1 MKTTGAGWTEIR
13 RNRFSMPIVAGAV
26 FATILTGCS
35 STTGTNAGGTAS
47 HGVPT
52 DLITASSVDSKE
64 VAATAKKALLA
75 DVPASELPPVVA
87 DAFAVASKPLTDAQL
102 QLLKTCLSQRSC
114 DTGQGTL
121 TVAINADFTNNPVW
135 STRRAEATAQALAYP
150 QVKRIIFTSSSSGNI
165 AEVLANLRSL
175 IAQKVDIIVEDPVF
189 GGAILPA
196 AREAKAAG
204 ITFVTANSPL
214 PPEAAEM
221 VAAQLPYDLCGIGT
235 NAAKKIVA
243 DAGTGSKSYAFYT
256 GVPGNANAAEWQPC
270 AEKELTAA
278 GWKQAVSGFTQWT
291 GQGETQ
297 AANELLASGKD
308 VSAMFYDYSADAFL
322 RPYISAG
329 KTPPASFVDTA
340 NYSAFDVANDAK
352 KAGLSS
358 ANYVSNGHVWYARM
372 GVTAGIEIKLGVNV
386 PNKVLAP
393 VPVVALADILDQN
406 VAGMPSNVPLP
417 TLLSPELA
425 KLALS
430 AG

>member
-1 MKTTGAGWTEIR
+1 MKTARAGRKEFR
-13 RNRFSMPIVAGAV
+13 RARFSFPVLTGVAL
-26 FATILTGCS
+26 ATVLAGCS
-35 STTGTNAGGTAS
+35 STTGANTSDNVSHGTAS
-47 HGVPT
+47 
-52 DLITASSVDSKE
+52 DLITASSVDPTE
-64 VAATAKKALLA
+64 LAATAKKALLA
-75 DVPASELPPVVA
+75 DVPVSQLPPVVA

-175 IAQKVDIIVEDPVF
+175 ISQKVDIIIEDPVF
-189 GGAILPA
+189 GAAILPA
-196 AREAKAAG
+196 AKEAKAAG

-214 PPEAAEM
+214 PPEAADV

-235 NAAKKIVA
+235 DAAKKIVA
-243 DAGTGSKSYAFYT
+243 DAKTGSKSYAFYT

-270 AEKELTAA
+270 AEKELKAA
-278 GWKQAVSGFTQWT
+278 GWQQAVSGFTQWT

-308 VSAMFYDYSADAFL
+308 VSAMFYDYSTDAFL

-329 KTPPASFVDTA
+329 QTPPASFTDTA
-340 NYSAFDVANDAK
+340 NYSAFELADEAK
-352 KAGLSS
+352 KAGLNS

-372 GVTAGIEIKLGVNV
+372 AVTAGIEIKLGVNV
-386 PNKVLAP
+386 PNKILAP
-393 VPVVALADILDQN
+393 VPVVALADIQDQN
-406 VAGMPSNVPLP
+406 VPGMPANVPLP

-425 KLALS
+425 NLALS